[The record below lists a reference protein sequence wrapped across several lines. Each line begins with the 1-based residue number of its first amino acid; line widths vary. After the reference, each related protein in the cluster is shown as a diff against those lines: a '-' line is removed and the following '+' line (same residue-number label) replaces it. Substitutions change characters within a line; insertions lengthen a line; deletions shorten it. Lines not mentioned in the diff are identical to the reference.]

1 MTDYTGRANVFRG
14 IKLGEIVINLSLL
27 ARFYKKKGKL
37 HKLYGKKI
45 TKIRRPTRGN

>member
-27 ARFYKKKGKL
+27 ARFYKKKANFTNFTA
-37 HKLYGKKI
+37 KK
-45 TKIRRPTRGN
+45 